1 MIKPEVILLIRLL
14 VLVFMSILFVQSA
27 MDKLLNFKG
36 NQQWIDGYFAKSI
49 FNGQTKILLLVLT
62 LIESSAGLLCLIGV
76 FFSKNTTN
84 PLGFYGLFLSSVAFL
99 SLFLGQRI
107 AKDYAGAANIPGYF
121 VVCLI
126 GLMSYLV

>member
-1 MIKPEVILLIRLL
+1 MIKPELILLIRLL

-27 MDKLLNFKG
+27 MDKMLNYKD
-36 NQQWIDGYFAKSI
+36 NQQWIDGYFAKS
-49 FNGQTKILLLVLT
+49 FVKGQSKILLLLLT
-62 LIESSAGLLCLIGV
+62 LLECSAGVLCLMGI
-76 FFSKNTTN
+76 FFSKKIVN
-84 PLGFYGLFLSSVAFL
+84 PVGFYGLFLCSISFL

-126 GLMSYLV
+126 GLMTYLV

>member
-1 MIKPEVILLIRLL
+1 MIKPEVLLLIRLL

-27 MDKLLNFKG
+27 MDKILNYKG

-49 FNGQTKILLLVLT
+49 FKGQTKILLLLLT
-62 LIESSAGLLCLIGV
+62 LLECSAGLLCLAGI
-76 FFSKNTTN
+76 FFSKSIAN
-84 PLGFYGLFLSSVAFL
+84 PIGFYGLFLSSITFL
-99 SLFLGQRI
+99 SLFLGQRL

-126 GLMSYLV
+126 GLLSYLV